1 MLLLETAR
9 DFYHLLKRFYKN
21 ENIKKFVNVW
31 LLEDPIQKMETS
43 TCGPFQFYFYENLLL
58 QDKNS
63 DLHSYKNL
71 TNLETETLLN
81 ELFTLDQDKNEQI
94 INEYINERQIKMT
107 YPTMT
112 ALCQTPILV
121 YLKLVTL
128 NKFSLLKD
136 KGRRAKYFSVKAN

>member
-9 DFYHLLKRFYKN
+9 DFYHLLKSFNKN
-21 ENIKKFVNVW
+21 ENIKKFLNVW

-43 TCGPFQFYFYENLLL
+43 TCGPFQFYFYENLFF
-58 QDKNS
+58 Q

-71 TNLETETLLN
+71 TNLEIETLLN

-128 NKFSLLKD
+128 DRFSLLKE
-136 KGRRAKYFSVKAN
+136 KGRRTKYFSVKAN

>member
-1 MLLLETAR
+1 
-9 DFYHLLKRFYKN
+9 
-21 ENIKKFVNVW
+21 
-31 LLEDPIQKMETS
+31 METS

-128 NKFSLLKD
+128 NKFSLLKG